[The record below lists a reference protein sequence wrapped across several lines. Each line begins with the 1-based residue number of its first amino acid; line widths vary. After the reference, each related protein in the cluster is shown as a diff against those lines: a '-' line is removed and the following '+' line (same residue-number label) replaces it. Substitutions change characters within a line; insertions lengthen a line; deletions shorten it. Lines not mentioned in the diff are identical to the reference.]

1 MTNLRVDVFY
11 LNTDQVT
18 TMSESSND
26 STMVDCVVQQAE
38 RLLAAL
44 SSLCTKENT
53 DVCIECDEK
62 KFFCHGVILKARSMY
77 FYQMVEAG
85 SQVIKVEG
93 VRSEIMN
100 DIINYIYTSQ
110 VIASLLKLLLD
121 H

>member
-1 MTNLRVDVFY
+1 
-11 LNTDQVT
+11 
-18 TMSESSND
+18 MSESSND

-53 DVCIECDEK
+53 DVCIECDEQ

-77 FYQMVEAG
+77 FYQMVESG

-93 VRSEIMN
+93 VRPEIMN
-100 DIINYIYTSQ
+100 EIINYIYTSQ
-110 VIASLLKLLLD
+110 VRICLPILFILNSLLSRSKLPQRRLSK
-121 H
+121 